1 MYIEIF
7 IVAIIIAFI
16 YVYRKNTG
24 GSSYKFVAKTVTST
38 YEKYAP
44 FSFKTIRPDPIKHII
59 TPKT

>member
-7 IVAIIIAFI
+7 IVAIIIGFI
-16 YVYRKNTG
+16 YIYRKNTG

-44 FSFKTIRPDPIKHII
+44 FSFKVVRE
-59 TPKT
+59 